1 MSQTSTSLS
10 SSVRR
15 ASDSPG
21 PRAGSGKRPHVYELD
36 PLRACTALSVI
47 AVHVLAATAFL
58 NGNGPG
64 YAIQNAFLVAFH
76 FTREIFMFVTA
87 FALVYVYNGRRFPLG
102 QFWRKRSL
110 GVIFPYVFWSL
121 VYVVVNTHPSSWSTF
136 FKTALFDVAT
146 GNASYQLY
154 YILLTIQF
162 YLIFP
167 LFMGLLKRWQRHPWL
182 LLFGSFALQV
192 LLFYVDY
199 HTVQRSSDPFWHTVA
214 VYQDRFVLMY
224 QFYFVLGGL
233 AALYFERVRAFV
245 LRHARLIII
254 LFVLTLLALW
264 VHFAEQISV
273 YREPMGYATS
283 VLQPSMVFYSVAV
296 IGLALWLCSRWA
308 IGFAD
313 LPGREVSKRLSVRF
327 WALCSDASFGVY
339 LIHVLILN
347 QLRGSLLSL
356 LPGSW
361 PVALRVVLLWSA
373 VAILSLAISSAL
385 MYTPWLSRLVGRA
398 GPRPRST
405 GSHQSQRQG
414 GQAEALPDAGRRQP
428 APTPTP
434 TAATIALVP
443 AVSQTGPADAAGA
456 SAPQDLRSGA
466 LARYEQQAQHKN
478 HCPDSAGPGLSD
490 GRHAL

>member
-1 MSQTSTSLS
+1 MSQSSPSISLS
-10 SSVRR
+10 R
-15 ASDSPG
+15 SPSG
-21 PRAGSGKRPHVYELD
+21 GGKRPHVYELD
-36 PLRACTALSVI
+36 PLRTCTALSVV
-47 AVHVLAATAFL
+47 AVHVLAATAIL

-64 YAIQNAFLVAFH
+64 YAIQNALLVAFH

-87 FALVYVYNGRRFPLG
+87 FALVYVYNGRRFPFV
-102 QFWRKRSL
+102 QFWKKRSL

-121 VYVVVNTHPSSWSTF
+121 VYVLVNTRPSSWETF
-136 FKTALFDVAT
+136 GKTALFDVVT

-167 LFMGLLKRWQRHPWL
+167 LFMALLKRWSRHPWL
-182 LLFGSFALQV
+182 LLLGSFTLQV

-199 HTVQRSSDPFWHTVA
+199 HTVQRSSNPFWHTVA

-233 AALYFERVRAFV
+233 AALHFERVRAFV
-245 LRHARLIII
+245 LRHARLIMTIF
-254 LFVLTLLALW
+254 LVTLIALW

-296 IGLALWLCSRWA
+296 IGLALWLCCRWA
-308 IGFAD
+308 IGFVD
-313 LPGREVSKRLSVRF
+313 LPGQEVSKRLSVRL
-327 WALCSDASFGVY
+327 WGLCSDASFGVY
-339 LIHVLILN
+339 LVHVLILN

-356 LPGSW
+356 LPESW
-361 PVALRVVLLWSA
+361 PVGLRVVLLWGA
-373 VAILSLAISSAL
+373 VAGLSLAISIAL

-398 GPRPRST
+398 GPRRRSGPAT
-405 GSHQSQRQG
+405 AGSR
-414 GQAEALPDAGRRQP
+414 GQASKAQVLPDVGRRQP
-428 APTPTP
+428 TPSSA
-434 TAATIALVP
+434 TATTNVALVP

-456 SAPQDLRSGA
+456 SAPHHLRSGA
-466 LARYEQQAQHKN
+466 LARYEQASKTPG
-478 HCPDSAGPGLSD
+478 PDSAGSRLSD
-490 GRHAL
+490 GSHSL

>member
-1 MSQTSTSLS
+1 LSQTSISLS
-10 SSVRR
+10 SSSSSARR
-15 ASDSPG
+15 SSDGHSSSSP
-21 PRAGSGKRPHVYELD
+21 AGSGKRPHVYELD

-58 NGNGPG
+58 NGSGVG
-64 YAIQNAFLVAFH
+64 YAIQNALLVSFH

-87 FALVYVYNGRRFPLG
+87 FALVYVYNGHRFPVG
-102 QFWRKRSL
+102 QFWKKRSL

-121 VYVVVNTHPSSWSTF
+121 VYVVNTHPSSWSTF
-136 FKTALFDVAT
+136 LKTALFDVAT

-167 LFMGLLKRWQRHPWL
+167 LFMGLLKRWDRHPWL
-182 LLFGSFALQV
+182 LLLGSFVLQV

-199 HTVQRSSDPFWHTVA
+199 HTVQRSGNAFWHTVA

-233 AALYFERVRAFV
+233 AALHFEQVRSFV
-245 LRHARLIII
+245 LRHARLIMG
-254 LFVLTLLALW
+254 LFALTLLALW
-264 VHFAEQISV
+264 VHFAQQISV
-273 YREPMGYATS
+273 YHESMGYATS

-296 IGLALWLCSRWA
+296 IGLALWLCARWA
-308 IGFAD
+308 RGLAG
-313 LPGREVSKRLSVRF
+313 LPSQEINNRLSVRL
-327 WALCSDASFGVY
+327 WSLCSDASFGVY

-347 QLRGSLLSL
+347 QLLGRLLPL

-361 PVALRVVLLWSA
+361 PVALRVVLLWCA
-373 VAILSLAISSAL
+373 VAALSLAVSSAL

-398 GPRPRST
+398 GPRLRAAS
-405 GSHQSQRQG
+405 GHQSQRKESK
-414 GQAEALPDAGRRQP
+414 AEALPDAGRRQP
-428 APTPTP
+428 AP
-434 TAATIALVP
+434 AAKVTIALVP
-443 AVSQTGPADAAGA
+443 AASQTGPTDTAGV

-466 LARYEQQAQHKN
+466 LARYEQAYKN
-478 HCPDSAGPGLSD
+478 HSLDSAGPGLSD

>member
-1 MSQTSTSLS
+1 MSQTTSSLS
-10 SSVRR
+10 LS
-15 ASDSPG
+15 AN
-21 PRAGSGKRPHVYELD
+21 GKRPHIYELD
-36 PLRACTALSVI
+36 PLRTCTALSVV
-47 AVHVLAATAFL
+47 AVHVLAATAIL
-58 NGNGPG
+58 NGTGPG

-102 QFWRKRSL
+102 QFWKKRSL

-121 VYVVVNTHPSSWSTF
+121 VYVVVNTRPGSWSAF
-136 FKTALFDVAT
+136 LKTALFDLAT

-167 LFMGLLKRWQRHPWL
+167 LFMGLLKRWSRHPWWL
-182 LLFGSFALQV
+182 LLSSFGLQV

-233 AALYFERVRAFV
+233 AALNFERLRAFV
-245 LRHARLIII
+245 LRHARLVVTIF
-254 LFVLTLLALW
+254 LVSLLALW

-273 YREPMGYATS
+273 YHESMGYATS

-308 IGFAD
+308 IGFAGR
-313 LPGREVSKRLSVRF
+313 PAREVNARLSVRL
-327 WALCSDASFGVY
+327 WGLCSDASFGVY
-339 LIHVLILN
+339 LVHVLILN
-347 QLRGSLLSL
+347 QLRASL
-356 LPGSW
+356 LPLLPASW
-361 PVALRVVLLWSA
+361 PVALRVVLLWCA
-373 VAILSLAISSAL
+373 VAGLSLALSVAL

-398 GPRPRST
+398 GPRR
-405 GSHQSQRQG
+405 RAAG
-414 GQAEALPDAGRRQP
+414 GNQTKASKAAALPEVGKREP
-428 APTPTP
+428 APLSA
-434 TAATIALVP
+434 TAPLALVP

-456 SAPQDLRSGA
+456 SAPHNLRSGA
-466 LARYEQQAQHKN
+466 LARYEQAHKN
-478 HCPDSAGPGLSD
+478 HSSDRSGCSLPD

>member
-15 ASDSPG
+15 SSDSLS
-21 PRAGSGKRPHVYELD
+21 PRASSGKRPHVYELD

-47 AVHVLAATAFL
+47 AVHVLAATAYL
-58 NGNGPG
+58 NGSGPG

-154 YILLTIQF
+154 YILLTLQF

-182 LLFGSFALQV
+182 LLLGSFVLQV

-214 VYQDRFVLMY
+214 VYQDRIVLMY

-233 AALYFERVRAFV
+233 AALYFEQVRAFV

-254 LFVLTLLALW
+254 TFMITLLALW

-296 IGLALWLCSRWA
+296 IGLALWLCCRWGIGLASRA
-308 IGFAD
+308 GH
-313 LPGREVSKRLSVRF
+313 EVSKRLSVRF
-327 WALCSDASFGVY
+327 WGLCSDASFGVY

-347 QLRGSLLSL
+347 QLRGSLLSF
-356 LPGSW
+356 LPESW
-361 PVALRVVLLWSA
+361 PVALRVILLWCA
-373 VAILSLAISSAL
+373 VATLSLAVSSAL

-398 GPRPRST
+398 GPRPRAA
-405 GSHQSQRQG
+405 G
-414 GQAEALPDAGRRQP
+414 GHEGRRKEGKAEILPDVSSRQ
-428 APTPTP
+428 AVSRST

-443 AVSQTGPADAAGA
+443 VVSQTGPVDAAGA

-466 LARYEQQAQHKN
+466 LARYEQAHHKN
-478 HCPDSAGPGLSD
+478 HRSDSASSGLSD
-490 GRHAL
+490 GGHAL